1 MANGE
6 SGTAC
11 FGIRHHGPG
20 SALALK
26 RALREYGP
34 DLLMV
39 EAPQEAEALFPQL
52 LHPKLELPVA
62 LLMYAV
68 PDARKAAYLPFAEF
82 SPELQAIRY
91 GMQAGIPVRAMDLPL
106 AVQFGQESDWS
117 EARGESGTDA
127 VSKDPLQ
134 MLAQLAGYD
143 DSERWWDATFEQMD
157 NPASIFALVLE
168 MMQALRQAHAGAES
182 RETLVREAWMRLGI
196 RQAQEEGFERIAVV
210 CGAWHAPVLEDVR
223 AFSPKSD
230 RATIRGLKKEKTKA
244 LWIPWSYDRLAF
256 QSGYGAGVISPAW
269 YELLFQRRDALAAH
283 WMVRA
288 ARLLRQEQLETSPA
302 QVQEAVRLAETLA
315 ALRQKN
321 VPGLGELEDACTG
334 VLCHGQTPPLALIR
348 ERLVVGVKM
357 GKVPAGLGASP
368 LQQDLERSVK
378 SARLTREYGSS
389 EKLTKV
395 LDLRMAANWRASC
408 LLHRL
413 RLLGAPWGEPGS
425 VRGESLGSFKEVW
438 KLKWKT
444 DFLIRLIQA
453 GIWGITIQEAARN
466 KALDQ
471 IEKTV
476 SLPEALE
483 LLDEILKS
491 DLPEIVPEMIRKI
504 QGFAASTSDMDLLL
518 GAFPVLARILRY
530 GSVRKTNLDALVSL
544 VAEVLPRICLGL
556 PDAARNMDEETA
568 KEWVHLILGAHQAV
582 HLLTEL
588 PGRTDWTEALARLA
602 LDAESHPLLAGLAT
616 RLLVEEGVWTAGS
629 AATVLSRALS
639 GGERQALPSALWLEG
654 FTQGSALLL
663 LHTPSLWRIVAQWV
677 DDIPGE
683 AFGPV
688 LPVLRRAFS
697 RFSEAERNMIWQ
709 RVREGEGASSWTK
722 MRSGLEEARLQPV
735 TLALHRLLGND
746 AARFE
751 QTYSSSESTSE
762 AGPSNQKLLTP
773 KP

>member
-1 MANGE
+1 MADGE
-6 SGTAC
+6 SGTVC

-26 RALREYGP
+26 RALLDYGP
-34 DLLMV
+34 DLLLV

-52 LHPKLELPVA
+52 LYPKLELPVA
-62 LLMYAV
+62 LLIYAL
-68 PDARKAAYLPFAEF
+68 PDAKKAAYLPFAEF

-91 GMQAGIPVRAMDLPL
+91 GVQARIPVRAMDLPMAIL
-106 AVQFGQESDWS
+106 FGQESDWS
-117 EARGESGTDA
+117 GNLGDSDIDPIQ
-127 VSKDPLQ
+127 KDPLRT
-134 MLAQLAGYD
+134 LAQLAGYD

-157 NPASIFALVLE
+157 NPASVFTLVLE
-168 MMQALRQAHAGAES
+168 MMHALRQAHAGAES
-182 RETLVREAWMRLGI
+182 RETLVREAWMRQGV
-196 RQAQEEGFERIAVV
+196 RHAQEEGFQRIAVV
-210 CGAWHAPVLEDVR
+210 CGAWHAPVLEDVS

-230 RATIRGLKKEKTKA
+230 RATIRGLKKEKVKA

-288 ARLLRQEQLETSPA
+288 ARLLRQEKLETSPA

-334 VLCHGQTPPLALIR
+334 VLCHGQTTPLSLIR
-348 ERLVVGVKM
+348 ERLVIGVKV

-378 SARLTREYGSS
+378 SARLTREYSSS
-389 EKLTKV
+389 EKLTKT
-395 LDLRMAANWRASC
+395 LDLRTAANWRASC

-413 RLLGAPWGEPGS
+413 RLLGVPWGEPGLNRS
-425 VRGESLGSFKEVW
+425 ESLGSFKEVW
-438 KLKWKT
+438 KLKWKP
-444 DFLIRLIQA
+444 DFLIRLVQA
-453 GIWGITIQEAARN
+453 GIWGVTIQEAARN

-471 IEKTV
+471 IEKTA

-491 DLPEIVPEMIRKI
+491 DLPEIVPEMVRKI

-518 GAFPVLARILRY
+518 GSFPVLVRILRY

-568 KEWVHLILGAHQAV
+568 KEWVFLILGAHQAV

-588 PGRTDWTEALARLA
+588 PGRADWTEALARLA
-602 LDAESHPLLAGLAT
+602 LGSESHPLLAGLAS
-616 RLLVEEGVWTAGS
+616 RLLVEEGVWQEGS
-629 AATVLSRALS
+629 AAQVLSRALS

-663 LHTPSLWRIVAQWV
+663 LHTPSLWKIVEQWV
-677 DDIPGE
+677 DGIPQE

-709 RVREGEGASSWTK
+709 RVREGESASSWTK
-722 MRSGLEEARLQPV
+722 MMKGLEEARLRPV
-735 TLALHRLLGND
+735 TLALHRLLGNE
-746 AARFE
+746 AARSE
-751 QTYSSSESTSE
+751 QTYSSSEPSSE
-762 AGPSNQKLLTP
+762 TGVSNQKLLMP
-773 KP
+773 NP

>member
-26 RALREYGP
+26 RALPDYGP
-34 DLLMV
+34 DVLLV
-39 EAPQEAEALFPQL
+39 EAPQEAEPLFPQL

-62 LLMYAV
+62 LLIYAV
-68 PDARKAAYLPFAEF
+68 PDVRKAAYLPFAEF

-91 GMQAGIPVRAMDLPL
+91 ALQAGIPVRAIDLPMAL
-106 AVQFGQESDWS
+106 QFGRESGWS
-117 EARGESGTDA
+117 ETPEASDLDP
-127 VSKDPLQ
+127 VQKDPLRA
-134 MLAQLAGYD
+134 LAQLAGYD

-157 NPASIFALVLE
+157 NPASIFALILE

-182 RETLVREAWMRLGI
+182 RETLAREAWMRQAV
-196 RQAQEEGFERIAVV
+196 RQAQEEGFRRIAIV
-210 CGAWHAPVLEDVR
+210 CGAWHVPALEDVG
-223 AFSPKSD
+223 AFSPKTD
-230 RATIRGLKKEKTKA
+230 RATIRGLKKEKTKT

-269 YELLFQRRDALAAH
+269 YELLFQRRDAVAAR

-321 VPGLGELEDACTG
+321 VPGLGELEDACLG

-348 ERLVVGVKM
+348 ERLVIGVKM

-378 SARLTREYGSS
+378 SARLTREYSSS
-389 EKLTKV
+389 EKLTKI
-395 LDLRMAANWRASC
+395 LDLRTPANWRASC

-413 RLLGAPWGEPGS
+413 RLLGVPWGEPGS

-453 GIWGITIQEAARN
+453 GIWGVTIQEAARN
-466 KALDQ
+466 IALDQ
-471 IEKTV
+471 IEKTA

-483 LLDEILKS
+483 LLDEILKAG
-491 DLPEIVPEMIRKI
+491 LPEAVPGLIRKI
-504 QGFAASTSDMDLLL
+504 QGFAASTGDMELLL
-518 GAFPVLARILRY
+518 EAFPVLARMLRY
-530 GSVRKTNLDALVSL
+530 GSVRKTDLDALKALSG
-544 VAEVLPRICLGL
+544 EVLPRICLGL
-556 PDAARNMDEETA
+556 PDAARNIDEETA
-568 KEWVHLILGAHQAV
+568 KDWLHLIAGVHQAI
-582 HLLTEL
+582 HLLEEI
-588 PGRTDWTEALARLA
+588 PGRSDWFGALARLS
-602 LDAESHPLLAGLAT
+602 LGAESHPLLAGRAA
-616 RLLVEEGVWTAGS
+616 RFLVEEGVWGERS
-629 AATVLSRALS
+629 AEQVLSRALT
-639 GGERQALPSALWLEG
+639 GGASQPLPGAQWLEG
-654 FTQGSALLL
+654 FTHGSALLL
-663 LHTPSLWRIVAQWV
+663 LHTPSLWKIVAQWV
-677 DDIPGE
+677 DGIPQE
-683 AFGPV
+683 AFIPV

-697 RFSEAERNMIWQ
+697 RFPEAERNMIWQ
-709 RVREGEGASSWTK
+709 RVRQGEGAFSLGFAWK
-722 MRSGLEEARLQPV
+722 GLDEARLKPV
-735 TLALHRLLGND
+735 TQALHQLLGND
-746 AARFE
+746 AAR
-751 QTYSSSESTSE
+751 SE
-762 AGPSNQKLLTP
+762 
-773 KP
+773 